1 VFHVKQPPE
10 PKAGGVED
18 EGTAVRGGGDGPASA
33 DGARPEASEGAGGG
47 AAARGPIDA
56 YRAVLERYRS
66 TLDLMSP
73 RAFDEL
79 DAKIAEAERYAAT
92 VARFAPA
99 SGTVLD
105 LGTGAGLPGVVVAA
119 RLAPR
124 PVWWVERR
132 QRRGAFL
139 AQVAARPGFEAV
151 RVADR
156 DVRDLDVAAVG
167 SVVAVTAQA
176 VASFAAIASLTRH
189 LWGERVLLVSRK
201 GPGWEAEVDALREAV
216 AAWGTATVEVVAT
229 EPLGTR
235 GTLIAVRVQGGPACP
250 PSA

>member
-1 VFHVKQPPE
+1 MFHVKQPPE
-10 PKAGGVED
+10 PKASSVGD
-18 EGTAVRGGGDGPASA
+18 EGWAERGVGEGSPALGVGDS
-33 DGARPEASEGAGGG
+33 G
-47 AAARGPIDA
+47 AAASDIAARAAIDA
-56 YRAVLERYRS
+56 YRALLERYRG

-79 DAKIAEAERYAAT
+79 DAKVAEAERYAAV
-92 VARFAPA
+92 VARFAPETGA
-99 SGTVLD
+99 VLD
-105 LGTGAGLPGVVVAA
+105 LGTGAGLPGAVVAA

-132 QRRGAFL
+132 HRRATFL
-139 AQVAARPGFEAV
+139 AQVAARAGFEAV

-156 DVRDLDVAAVG
+156 DVRDLDAVAVG
-167 SVVAVTAQA
+167 PVVAVTAQA
-176 VASFAAIASLTRH
+176 VASFEAVASLTRH
-189 LWGERVLLVSRK
+189 LWDERVLLVSRK
-201 GPGWEAEVDALREAV
+201 GPGWEAEVEALRQAV
-216 AAWGTATVEVVAT
+216 AGWGTATVEVVAT